1 MRPDICEKCLFK
13 FFVRPKALCLCSL
26 LPFPS
31 APFRNSVTSLRTRLC
46 HKLNDTTGLGDLL
59 LGQLADVSCADN
71 DGGLG
76 QTALAEQLGVAE
88 GGEVDD
94 GGGFGLGQVL
104 LARLGGDQRPQ
115 LSEWEEIL
123 C

>member
-1 MRPDICEKCLFK
+1 MCCPSCLSQRPFHFRCE
-13 FFVRPKALCLCSL
+13 ALL
-26 LPFPS
+26 
-31 APFRNSVTSLRTRLC
+31 ALC

-71 DGGLG
+71 NGGLR
-76 QTALAEQLGVAE
+76 QTALAEQLGVAQS
-88 GGEVDD
+88 GEVDD

-115 LSEWEEIL
+115 LWGKGCVLVTGCL
-123 C
+123 CPCRRALLLDWTV

>member
-1 MRPDICEKCLFK
+1 MCLPFQ
-13 FFVRPKALCLCSL
+13 
-26 LPFPS
+26 LPFP
-31 APFRNSVTSLRTRLC
+31 APIPDIHFCTSPCARLC

-71 DGGLG
+71 NGSLR

-88 GGEVDD
+88 GSEVDD

-104 LARLGGDQRPQ
+104 LARLGGNQRPQ
-115 LSEWEEIL
+115 LRKG
-123 C
+123 

>member
-1 MRPDICEKCLFK
+1 MCFAPPSF
-13 FFVRPKALCLCSL
+13 A
-26 LPFPS
+26 FPS
-31 APFRNSVTSLRTRLC
+31 AQILISSYLHKLFARLC

-71 DGGLG
+71 NGSLG

-88 GGEVDD
+88 SGEVDD

-115 LSEWEEIL
+115 L
-123 C
+123 